1 MEGTPNLPVS
11 FAKWYLQKT
20 LKSKF
25 KHLYYIIMIM
35 SFSFSLLDMYV
46 LDITLFFFTIFMLDL
61 ILLLIRSSIL
71 SRPENIKRGR
81 CRPKLSWEEA
91 IKRYLKE

>member
-35 SFSFSLLDMYV
+35 SFSFNLLDMYV
-46 LDITLFFFTIFMLDL
+46 LDITLFFFYYLYAGLNIAFDTQ
-61 ILLLIRSSIL
+61 RYSKSS
-71 SRPENIKRGR
+71 
-81 CRPKLSWEEA
+81 
-91 IKRYLKE
+91 